1 MCYPPLSTVEQL
13 SGFFVRIALLSDI
26 HANREAFEATLA
38 HAREAGI
45 DAVAL
50 LGDYVGYG
58 ADPEWCV
65 EKTAEL
71 MKAGAV
77 AVAGNH
83 DFAVHTD
90 IPGFNPVAQAAI
102 EWTRKQL
109 PLQAHEF
116 LRSLPMTVET
126 ENRLLV
132 HAEAS
137 KPSAWNYVANVED
150 AACSLNATSA
160 MVTVC
165 GHIHLP
171 SIYSMSPAAKMTAF
185 TPVTGVE
192 IPLLPNRKWLI
203 VLGSVGQPRDENPLA
218 SYAILDTE
226 KPAVTYCRVA
236 YDIDAAAK
244 KILKAGLPPRLA
256 ERLAEGR

>member
-1 MCYPPLSTVEQL
+1 M
-13 SGFFVRIALLSDI
+13 RIALFSDI
-26 HANREAFEATLA
+26 HANREAFEASLA

-58 ADPEWCV
+58 ADPEWSV
-65 EKTAEL
+65 DKVIEL
-71 MKAGAV
+71 RSSGAA

-83 DFAVHTD
+83 DVAVQAD
-90 IPGFNPVAQAAI
+90 IPGFNPVAQTTI

-109 PLQAHEF
+109 PLQAQEF
-116 LRSLPMTVET
+116 LKSLPMTVEK
-126 ENRLLV
+126 EDRLLV

-150 AACSLNATSA
+150 AARSLNATSA
-160 MVTVC
+160 AITVC

-171 SIYSMSPAAKMTAF
+171 AIYSMSPTAKMTAF
-185 TPVTGVE
+185 TPVTDVE

-203 VLGSVGQPRDENPLA
+203 VLGSVGQPRDRNPMA

-226 KPAVTYCRVA
+226 KAAVTYRRAA
-236 YDIDAAAK
+236 YDIDTAAK

-256 ERLAEGR
+256 ERLFEGR